1 MADVRAGVDALD
13 RQLVELLAVRFGFMR
28 AAARIK
34 PERSMVRDEAR
45 KTQVITAAR
54 QIAAAMGVP
63 EDLVAE
69 FWEQLVETS
78 IAYELREWDRLR
90 SGK

>member
-54 QIAAAMGVP
+54 QIAAEMGVP

-78 IAYELREWDRLR
+78 IAYELREWDSLR
-90 SGK
+90 SAK